1 MREFDLIKTA
11 CGGCLEVAGMQ
22 RLQGVDPGMNQKTGE
37 ITGYISAEQKKARK
51 TAQKKVRSGTVTWTK
66 HRLG

>member
-1 MREFDLIKTA
+1 MREIDLIKTA

-37 ITGYISAEQKKARK
+37 ITGDISAEQKKRGK
-51 TAQKKVRSGTVTWTK
+51 
-66 HRLG
+66 LL